1 MKIKELIFYPIKSC
15 RGIHLSSAQIG
26 EKGLSNSNNSLY
38 YDRTFMIVDESGK
51 FITQRQHPQLA
62 RVIVTI
68 DGEKITLS
76 FDNSS
81 MDSIT
86 FTPQNQSNTV
96 EVQVWG
102 DRTLAIDQGK
112 EVAQW
117 FQEILSVKNCRLV
130 KQNDYNI
137 RAINPQYSTQ
147 SNQPV
152 SFADGFPYLLTNT
165 ASLAYLN
172 QKLEEKYPHQQQQI
186 SMDRFRPN
194 IVMETDTPFIEDTWE
209 NITLGEIKFKIVKP
223 CSRCKI
229 TTTNQITGTVNPLN
243 EPLKTLRT
251 FRNIPQQGIMFGQNM
266 IALNHGELTIDNKP

>member
-15 RGIHLSSAQIG
+15 RGIHLSHAKVG
-26 EKGLSNSNNSLY
+26 DKGLSDYNNNLY

-51 FITQRQHPQLA
+51 FITQRQYPQLA

-68 DGEKITLS
+68 EGKKITLS
-76 FDNSS
+76 FDDSS

-86 FTPQNQSNTV
+86 FIPQNQGNTI

-102 DRTLAIDQGK
+102 DRTSAINQGK

-130 KQNDYNI
+130 KQDDYNI

-165 ASLAYLN
+165 ASLDYLN
-172 QKLEEKYPHQQQQI
+172 QKLKEKYPHQQQQI

-194 IVMETDTPFIEDTWE
+194 IVIETDTPFIEDTWE
-209 NITLGEIKFKIVKP
+209 NITLDEIKFKIAKP
-223 CSRCKI
+223 CSRCNI
-229 TTTNQITGTVNPLN
+229 TTTDQITGKINPQN
-243 EPLKTLRT
+243 EPLKTLSS
-251 FRNIPQQGIMFGQNM
+251 FRNVPQQGIMFGQNM
-266 IALNHGELTIDNKP
+266 IALNRGQLTINHGK